1 MANKKFHIKKG
12 DTVRVI
18 AGANKGEE
26 GTVRLV
32 DARNDRVIVEG
43 MNLVSKHQ
51 KPNAANPQGGI
62 LKEEAGIHISNV
74 MLIDPDSKSPTRV
87 GRKRDENGNLVRYYV
102 KSKKLV
108 K

>member
-18 AGANKGEE
+18 AGASRGEE
-26 GTVRLV
+26 GKVMSV
-32 DARNDRVIVEG
+32 DARNNRVIVEG

-51 KPNAANPQGGI
+51 KPNASNPQGGI
-62 LKEEAGIHISNV
+62 LKEESGIHISNV
-74 MLIDPDSKSPTRV
+74 MLIDPETKTPTRV
-87 GRKRDENGNLVRYYV
+87 GRKRDDDGNLVRYYV

>member
-1 MANKKFHIKKG
+1 MANKKFHIQKG
-12 DTVRVI
+12 DNVRII
-18 AGANKGEE
+18 AGANKGDE
-26 GTVRLV
+26 GKVMSI
-32 DARNDRVIVEG
+32 DSRNDRIIVEG

-74 MLIDPDSKSPTRV
+74 MLIDPDAKKPSRI
-87 GRKRDENGNLVRYYV
+87 GRKRGDDGKLVRYYV